1 MRLGILGNGQLG
13 RMSALAAQRM
23 GIHVRSIAPTGG
35 GCMAGV
41 GDQWV
46 GDWHD
51 PAVLST
57 FADGC
62 DAITVES
69 EWAPADLL
77 VGRFEGRL
85 FPRLTTL
92 ETIRHKGRQKAAL
105 VAHNLSTMP
114 FVAAATLEDAQGAL
128 AKLGS
133 PVIVKKFEGSYDG
146 FGNARVA
153 DAAAMAEAF
162 AHLAGPDGVLV
173 EAFCAFTRELAVMV
187 ARDDAGA
194 TVVYPVVETEQRD
207 HRCHRVTY
215 PAPGLSADLARRA
228 QALAVACAEAV
239 DLVGVLGVELFETV
253 GGELVVN
260 ELAPRPHN
268 TGHYTIEACRT
279 SQFENHVRTVLGLPL
294 GSADPVVPTAVM
306 INVIGT
312 HIGPVPMSNLAG
324 AVGPHTH
331 VHIYGKEE
339 VRPKRKMGHVT
350 VTGSDPR
357 ACEQTALT
365 AAQALQ
371 F

>member
-23 GIHVRSIAPTGG
+23 GIYVRSIAPTGG
-35 GCMAGV
+35 GSMADV

-46 GDWHD
+46 GDWRN
-51 PAVLST
+51 PEVLT
-57 FADGC
+57 AFAEGC

-77 VGRFEGRL
+77 AGRFGGRL
-85 FPRLTTL
+85 FPRLSTL

-105 VAHNLSTMP
+105 VAQNLSTMP
-114 FVAAATLEDAQGAL
+114 FVAAATLEEAQWAL
-128 AKLGS
+128 AELGA

-153 DAAAMAEAF
+153 DAGEMAAAF

-173 EAFCAFTRELAVMV
+173 EAFCSFTRELAVMV
-187 ARDDAGA
+187 ARDEAGG

-215 PAPGLSADLARRA
+215 PAPGLSTDLAMKA
-228 QALAVACAEAV
+228 QALAVACADAV
-239 DLVGVLGVELFETV
+239 DLVGVLGVELFETAA
-253 GGELVVN
+253 GALVVN

-279 SQFENHVRTVLGLPL
+279 SQFENHVRAVLGLPL
-294 GSADPVVPTAVM
+294 GSADPIVPAAVM

-312 HIGPVPMSNLAG
+312 HTGPVPMTNLVG
-324 AVGPHTH
+324 AVGPDTH
-331 VHIYGKEE
+331 IHLYGKDEL
-339 VRPKRKMGHVT
+339 RPKRKMGHVT
-350 VTGSDPR
+350 VTGSDSHV
-357 ACEQTALT
+357 CEQAAVT